1 MERTNL
7 ERVKCIATTFLNID
21 ITETPFSPGFV
32 QHPIFES
39 GYIGM
44 NQDGELKIVN
54 ILEDEKSR
62 AEIIEQYHEKI
73 DRCSN
78 TVSVYNIIR
87 KSYRLTFLKFI
98 WNYLSVQDKGRL
110 LRSAWTESED
120 PNQDV
125 NVSISEAVKMFKN
138 SDKEFLMKENE
149 LEFLRSLPDEIKL
162 YRGVAVG
169 RNPEGLSWTPNLELA
184 RWFSHRFDNKEEK
197 GYVKCGIANKKDIL
211 AYLDERNEEEIVI
224 SCSAV
229 KNIQIVE
236 K

>member
-1 MERTNL
+1 
-7 ERVKCIATTFLNID
+7 
-21 ITETPFSPGFV
+21 
-32 QHPIFES
+32 
-39 GYIGM
+39 
-44 NQDGELKIVN
+44 
-54 ILEDEKSR
+54 
-62 AEIIEQYHEKI
+62 
-73 DRCSN
+73 
-78 TVSVYNIIR
+78 
-87 KSYRLTFLKFI
+87 
-98 WNYLSVQDKGRL
+98 
-110 LRSAWTESED
+110 
-120 PNQDV
+120 
-125 NVSISEAVKMFKN
+125 MFKN